1 MKTVAAPEAAS
12 RFAEML
18 SAVEHGEDYVITR
31 VGEPIARLISARSP
45 AEDQADAN
53 VSALIG
59 RIKALCESGKP
70 VGFDLR
76 DAIEEGRD

>member
-12 RFAEML
+12 RFAEIL
-18 SAVEHGEDYVITR
+18 AAVEHGEDYVITR
-31 VGEPIARLISARSP
+31 GGEPVARLIAARLP
-45 AEDQADAN
+45 AEDQANAN

-59 RIKALCESGKP
+59 RIKALCDSGKP

-76 DAIEEGRD
+76 ETIEEGRD

>member
-12 RFAEML
+12 RFAEIL
-18 SAVEHGEDYVITR
+18 AAVEHGEDYVITR
-31 VGEPIARLISARSP
+31 GGEPVACLIAARLP
-45 AEDQADAN
+45 AGDQADAN

-59 RIKALCESGKP
+59 RIKALCDSGKP

-76 DAIEEGRD
+76 EAIEEGRD